1 MGYEKTIQEK
11 EEVEM
16 VTVTVTVMNVDING
30 LVISKKD
37 HALLIEM
44 KSGNL
49 RRTFCKR

>member
-1 MGYEKTIQEK
+1 MKNTIQEK

-16 VTVTVTVMNVDING
+16 VTVTVMNVDING
-30 LVISKKD
+30 LVISTKD